1 MKLNYVKL
9 ISFLIPIIFMSLML
23 QYLAELE
30 KKECECAITED
41 RVLLSDLIKYYLLAI
56 LISTVLSMGTN
67 VIVIFLK
74 NILGLVIV
82 FLFLYLSVVF
92 FRYNKD
98 LKEVACECSQ
108 NDAKTAFKYY
118 LYFYYFSLILFT
130 LSYMYVSAV
139 LEVQQGNPGVSKKK
153 L

>member
-1 MKLNYVKL
+1 
-9 ISFLIPIIFMSLML
+9 
-23 QYLAELE
+23 
-30 KKECECAITED
+30 
-41 RVLLSDLIKYYLLAI
+41 
-56 LISTVLSMGTN
+56 MGTN
-67 VIVIFLK
+67 VMIIFLK

-108 NDAKTAFKYY
+108 NDSKTAFKYY